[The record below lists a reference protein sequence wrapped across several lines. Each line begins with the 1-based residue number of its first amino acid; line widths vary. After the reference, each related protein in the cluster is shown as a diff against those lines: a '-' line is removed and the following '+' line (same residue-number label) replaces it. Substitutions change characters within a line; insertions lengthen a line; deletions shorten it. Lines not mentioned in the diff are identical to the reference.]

1 MTTFLFPP
9 FVTGGMDT
17 CRIRPRSTGAE
28 SCFFGGK
35 SGNILTTSCLEES
48 SIFFPFFPEPYFTA
62 INAFRAETGTG
73 VSLTFVPEPKSIRS
87 GNSIRALA
95 GRNFSNTQKGTAA
108 RIPAVSITLFNKKN
122 FRHERHEKAMDT
134 YRPGGLHL
142 SDQPD
147 QHADRRQAASLF

>member
-9 FVTGGMDT
+9 FVTGGMDNR
-17 CRIRPRSTGAE
+17 RIRPRITGAE

-35 SGNILTTSCLEES
+35 SGNILTTLYPEKSPL
-48 SIFFPFFPEPYFTA
+48 FFPFFSEPYFTA

-73 VSLTFVPEPKSIRS
+73 ASRTFVPEPKSIRS

-108 RIPAVSITLFNKKN
+108 RIPAVSQTLFSKKTN
-122 FRHERHEKAMDT
+122 YEQASKLSFK
-134 YRPGGLHL
+134 YIPGWLYMR
-142 SDQPD
+142 DQ
-147 QHADRRQAASLF
+147 QKQEAVNRQPGQR